1 MERHALHP
9 AYYAIAF
16 RTEAPV
22 SAWPAA
28 FVILTAYATTG
39 EMWSPERNTEADQRL
54 HAELLERG
62 LRPIRITGYDP
73 DTQHAEAG
81 WAVELPLAEALE
93 MGRRYLQDAIFHV
106 VGDELS
112 VCSCAPEGPCA
123 AVGRFTERLNTWT
136 SPAID

>member
-1 MERHALHP
+1 MSTLHP
-9 AYYAIAF
+9 AYFGVRF
-16 RTEAPV
+16 RTGTPV
-22 SAWPAA
+22 AEWPTSFA
-28 FVILTAYATTG
+28 IITAYATTG
-39 EMWSPERNTEADQRL
+39 ETWSPERNKEADQRL
-54 HAELLERG
+54 HAELLARG

-73 DTQHAEAG
+73 DTQHAEPG

-123 AVGRFTERLNTWT
+123 AVGRFTERLNTGT
-136 SPAID
+136 SAAIN